1 MSQNDHLDAAWQ
13 YHSGTKHS
21 YLSVRMRPHVLDWEN
36 KPLLFKIYPTL
47 EVTRLPRDFRETGR
61 AALSAIAVPSTPAQA
76 EAIPDLETLAQLL
89 FFSAGV
95 TRSKKHEE
103 GETFFRAAA
112 CTGALYEIELYIV
125 CTDLPGRAVPGVKN
139 PPGLPAGVYHFGA
152 AEFGL
157 RQLRSGDFRQALV
170 EATGSDS
177 SVAHAPVTIICTGTY
192 WRNAWKY
199 HSRTYRHFGWDN
211 GTILANLLAMSAA
224 SNLPA
229 RIITGFVDSR
239 VNALLSLDTK
249 REVAFSLIPIGHQQS
264 TPPNPPKASLLE
276 LPIVPYSKEEVDYPA
291 MRKMHEAS
299 SLDSPGEVAAWRGK
313 TPAHE
318 LPPPKGTTTPL
329 QTPDESGI
337 PQDTIEQVISRR
349 GSTRQ
354 FSRQSITLPQLS
366 LMLDRATRGISA
378 DFLDPPGSHL
388 NDLYLVVNNVEGL
401 GAGAYVY
408 HWERKLLELL
418 KPGDFRDKAGYLG
431 LEQQIPADAAVDV
444 FFLADLKKILERY
457 GNRGYRAVQ
466 LEAGILGGKLY
477 LAAYAQR
484 LGASGLTFYDDDVVS
499 FFSPHARGKS
509 AIFLVALGRSALPK

>member
-1 MSQNDHLDAAWQ
+1 VSQNDQLDAAWQ

-21 YLSVRMRPHVLDWEN
+21 YVGMHMNPHFLDWEN
-36 KPLLFKIYPTL
+36 MPLLFKIYPTL
-47 EVTRLPRDFRETGR
+47 EVTRLPRDFRETGK
-61 AALSAIAVPSTPAQA
+61 AALSAIAAGSGLA
-76 EAIPDLETLAQLL
+76 EAEAVPDFETLARLL

-95 TRSKKHEE
+95 TRSRKHEQ

-112 CTGALYEIELYIV
+112 CTGALYEIELYVV
-125 CTDLPGRAVPGVKN
+125 CTDLRSKDLAVHDAPA
-139 PPGLPAGVYHFGA
+139 LPAGVYHFGA

-157 RQLRSGDFRQALV
+157 RQLRPGDFRAALA

-177 SVAHAPVTIICTGTY
+177 SVAHAPVTIVCTGTY

-199 HSRTYRHFGWDN
+199 RSRTYRHFGWDN

-229 RIITGFVDSR
+229 RIVTGFVDSQ
-239 VNALLSLDTK
+239 VNALLGLDTK
-249 REVAFSLIPIGHQQS
+249 REVAFSMVPVGQQQAE
-264 TPPNPPKASLLE
+264 PPNPPPMPALD
-276 LPIVPYSKEEVDYPA
+276 LPIVAYSKEEIDYPA
-291 MRKMHEAS
+291 MRRMHEAS
-299 SLDSPGEVAAWRGK
+299 GLDSPGEAAAWWGK
-313 TPAHE
+313 TPLHE
-318 LPPPKGTTTPL
+318 LPPPKGSTTQL
-329 QTPDESGI
+329 RIPDQSSI
-337 PQDTIEQVISRR
+337 AQDTIEQVISRR

-354 FSRQSITLPQLS
+354 FSRESITLPQLA
-366 LMLDRATRGISA
+366 LMLDRATGGIAA
-378 DFLDPPGSHL
+378 DFLEPFGSHL
-388 NDLYLVVNNVEGL
+388 NDLYLIVNNVEGL
-401 GAGAYVY
+401 AAGAYVY
-408 HWERKLLELL
+408 HRERTLLELL

-444 FFLADLKKILERY
+444 FFLADLKRILERY

-466 LEAGILGGKLY
+466 LEAGIMGGKLY

-509 AIFLVALGRSALPK
+509 AVFLMALGRSAPRK

>member
-1 MSQNDHLDAAWQ
+1 LSQNDHLDAAWQ

-21 YLSVRMRPHVLDWEN
+21 YLSLRMHAQTLDWEN

-47 EVTRLPRDFRETGR
+47 EVTRLPKDFRETGKP
-61 AALSAIAVPSTPAQA
+61 ALSAIAAPSVIAQA

-95 TRSKKHEE
+95 TRSKKHPQ

-112 CTGALYEIELYIV
+112 CTGALYEIELYVV
-125 CTDLPGRAVPGVKN
+125 CTDLPGGKDST
-139 PPGLPAGVYHFGA
+139 GLPAGVYHFGA

-170 EATGSDS
+170 EATCGDA
-177 SVAHAPVTIICTGTY
+177 SVAHAPVTVVCTGTY

-211 GTILANLLAMSAA
+211 GTLLANLLAMSAA
-224 SNLPA
+224 SNLSA
-229 RIITGFVDSR
+229 KILTAFVDSQ
-239 VNALLSLDTK
+239 VNELLTLDTK
-249 REVAFSLIPIGHQQS
+249 REVAFSLVSIGYKQS
-264 TPPNPPKASLLE
+264 ERSTAPTISPLD

-299 SLDSPGEVAAWRGK
+299 SFDSADEVAAWRVK
-313 TPAHE
+313 TPSHE
-318 LPPPKGTTTPL
+318 LPAPQGTTTPL
-329 QTPDESGI
+329 QPVDDSSA
-337 PQDTIEQVISRR
+337 PHDTIEQVIARR

-354 FSRQSITLPQLS
+354 FSREPITLPQLS
-366 LMLDRATRGISA
+366 TMLDRATRGIPA
-378 DFLDPPGSHL
+378 DFLDPAGSHL
-388 NDLYLVVNNVEGL
+388 NDLYLIVNNVQGL
-401 GAGAYVY
+401 AAGAYVY
-408 HWERKLLELL
+408 HWEKKLLELL

-431 LEQQIPADAAVDV
+431 LEQQIPLDAAVDV
-444 FFLADLKKILERY
+444 FFLADLKKTLERY
-457 GNRGYRAVQ
+457 GNRGYRATQ

-477 LAAYAQR
+477 LAAYAHR

-509 AIFLVALGRSALPK
+509 TIFLVALGRSALRK